1 MNKMFTKRRPNL
13 LHSWRSHC
21 DLIVNLGMV
30 VSSRELIE
38 DDDDDAA
45 AVRDQ
50 GGHLLAEVESWSLR
64 LLLSGKLN
72 FAF

>member
-1 MNKMFTKRRPNL
+1 
-13 LHSWRSHC
+13 
-21 DLIVNLGMV
+21 MV

-50 GGHLLAEVESWSLR
+50 GGHLLAAVERWSLR